1 MCYTKYNAWRKKV
14 TNDDNDYV
22 ASDARAKAYL
32 TELAKDDVAR
42 KMLGL
47 RMLNDGIID
56 KNLMDIL
63 VLKQL
68 GRYF

>member
-1 MCYTKYNAWRKKV
+1 MCYAKYNAWRKKV
-14 TNDDNDYV
+14 ANDDSDYV
-22 ASDARAKAYL
+22 ASDARVKSYL

>member
-1 MCYTKYNAWRKKV
+1 MCYNKYNAWRKKV
-14 TNDDNDYV
+14 ANDDNDYV
-22 ASDARAKAYL
+22 ASDAKVKVYL

-56 KNLMDIL
+56 KNLMDML

-68 GRYF
+68 ERYF

>member
-1 MCYTKYNAWRKKV
+1 MCYAKYNAWRKKV
-14 TNDDNDYV
+14 ANDDSDYV
-22 ASDARAKAYL
+22 ASDARVKAYL

>member
-1 MCYTKYNAWRKKV
+1 MCYNKYNAWRKKIA
-14 TNDDNDYV
+14 NDDNDYV
-22 ASDARAKAYL
+22 ASDAKVKVYL

-56 KNLMDIL
+56 KNLMDML

-68 GRYF
+68 ERYF